1 MAGTFT
7 SRRGV
12 RILAT
17 AALVALLA
25 PVARDA
31 RAGGFH
37 TPDFGTRRC
46 GMMAVM
52 GKPDDVTAIFHNP
65 AGLTLQKGTNLYLA
79 GQYTQVELGFKFY
92 DSQGKLRPD
101 KELSPDQSWGILP
114 FLGVG
119 TDFGTKKLR
128 GGLALYAPNL
138 FGAFLPEDAPT
149 RYHLV
154 SGFFAA
160 VHATGTLAYQF
171 TKHLSVGAGISA
183 VYMRMQ
189 GKQYFNPLVASD
201 PDLRF
206 DSSEAV
212 RAQDI
217 KLELLSQG
225 WTWDWNVG
233 ILIKPIETLG
243 LGFSFISGADVTL
256 KGDVKA
262 TPAAGGG
269 GKSKQTTTMAI
280 PFTLRGGI
288 NWEVAPG
295 FELGLDFFYWHY
307 QVLQEQVMKLEKPLY
322 GMKEQRTPKAY
333 KNAWNISAGLLYR
346 PIDQVDVMV
355 GYQRDKTP
363 IPNETL
369 SLDNITRDHHGV
381 SCGVRWR
388 ALDWL
393 AVGLTFQRTWYD
405 LMNIQTSILN
415 PPVNGKGHGSMTHI
429 AMDFSFRL

>member
-1 MAGTFT
+1 MTGLFAPRFG
-7 SRRGV
+7 RW
-12 RILAT
+12 
-17 AALVALLA
+17 LVAAVVCAASLVS
-25 PVARDA
+25 PSRDVL
-31 RAGGFH
+31 AGGFH

-65 AGLTLQKGTNLYLA
+65 AGLTLQEGTNLYLA
-79 GQYTQVELGFKFY
+79 GQYTQVELGFRFY
-92 DSQGKLRPD
+92 DSMGKLKPD
-101 KELSPDQSWGILP
+101 KEITPKQSWGILP

-128 GGLALYAPNL
+128 GGLAVYAPNL
-138 FGAFLPEDAPT
+138 YGASLPENGPT
-149 RYHLV
+149 RYHLTQ
-154 SGFFAA
+154 GFFAA
-160 VHATGTLAYQF
+160 LHMTGTLAYQF

-189 GKQYFNPLVASD
+189 GQQYFNPLVSADPDMRFDASD
-201 PDLRF
+201 
-206 DSSEAV
+206 AV
-212 RAQDI
+212 RSQDI
-217 KLELLSQG
+217 KMDLVSQG

-243 LGFSFISGADVTL
+243 LGFSFISGADVKM
-256 KGDVKA
+256 KGDIKA

-269 GKSKQTTTMAI
+269 GKSRQTTTMAI

-307 QVLQEQVMKLEKPLY
+307 QVLQEQVMKLDTPLY
-322 GMKEQRTPKAY
+322 GIKEQRTPKAY

-346 PIDQVDVMV
+346 PIDAVDVMV
-355 GYQRDKTP
+355 GYQRDTTP
-363 IPNETL
+363 IPDQTL
-369 SLDNITRDHHGV
+369 SLDNITRSHHGV

-388 ALDWL
+388 ALNWL

-405 LMNIQTSILN
+405 LLNIQTSILN